1 MTKTAFFCKIKE
13 KGKTVSEMQE
23 QTNQEEVS
31 CGLYKT
37 AHLRSSSPEATINGR
52 TYTDSLGAM
61 CE

>member
-1 MTKTAFFCKIKE
+1 
-13 KGKTVSEMQE
+13 MQE